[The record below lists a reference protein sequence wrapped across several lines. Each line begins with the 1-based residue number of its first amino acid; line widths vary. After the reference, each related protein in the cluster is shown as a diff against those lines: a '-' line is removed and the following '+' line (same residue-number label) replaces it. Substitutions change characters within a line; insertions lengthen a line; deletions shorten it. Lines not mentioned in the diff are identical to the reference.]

1 MASINVRRGKL
12 VVDFRYQNKRCR
24 EQTIFDD
31 TVANRRKL
39 TKIVE
44 RMQAE
49 ITLGTFNYSDYFPNS
64 KRGRELSAVAK
75 LREAA
80 AADSPTFE
88 SFAQLW
94 FEERVGEWRKSYQQT
109 VRYTLD
115 SKLIPELGQ
124 IPVSEIRKAQIMEF
138 RAKLIKAKGRHGKPL
153 SHARINKVMSFLRMI
168 LIEASDR
175 YEFTSPWV
183 NIKPLKNERVDVQ
196 PFSMSEIKRFING
209 VRADF
214 KNYYVVRFFT
224 GMRTGE
230 IDGLTWENVD
240 FKNRQILVRQS
251 RVLDEIVDTKTDG
264 SFRHIDMNQPVFE
277 ALKLQKSQTYGV
289 SEFVFCSPE
298 GKPLQHRNVTQRVW
312 YPTLKYLGI
321 KARKP
326 YQTRHTAA
334 SIWLAAG
341 ENAEWVARQLG
352 HSNTQMLFKVYSR
365 YVPNLT
371 RQDGSLVESILEQN
385 FGNNVSNANKN
396 SSGD

>member
-39 TKIVE
+39 TKILE

-49 ITLGTFNYSDYFPNS
+49 ITLGTFNYAEYFPNS

-75 LREAA
+75 LRQAA

-94 FEERVGEWRKSYQQT
+94 YEERVGEWRKSYQQT

-115 SKLIPELGQ
+115 SKLIPALGSSL
-124 IPVSEIRKAQIMEF
+124 VSEIRKAQIMEF
-138 RAKLIKAKGRHGKPL
+138 RANLLKANGRHGKPL
-153 SHARINKVMSFLRMI
+153 SHSRVNKIMSFLRMI
-168 LIEASDR
+168 LIEAADR
-175 YEFTSPWV
+175 HGFTSPWI
-183 NIKPLKNERVDVQ
+183 NIKPLKNERVDIQ
-196 PFSMSEIKRFING
+196 PFSMAEIKRFING

-214 KNYYVVRFFT
+214 RNYYIVRFFT
-224 GMRTGE
+224 GLRTGE
-230 IDGLTWENVD
+230 IDGLCWDNID
-240 FKNRQILVRQS
+240 FKHRQILVRHS
-251 RVLDEIVDTKTDG
+251 RVLDELVETKTDG
-264 SFRHIDMNQPVFE
+264 SFRHIDMNQPVYE
-277 ALKLQKSQTYGV
+277 ALKLQKKQTYGR
-289 SEFVFCSPE
+289 SDFVFCSPE
-298 GKPLQHRNVTQRVW
+298 GRPLQHRNVTQRVW

-334 SIWLAAG
+334 SLWLAAG
-341 ENAEWVARQLG
+341 ENAEWIARQLG
-352 HSNTQMLFKVYSR
+352 HANTQMLFKVYSR

-371 RQDGSLVESILEQN
+371 RQDGSLVESLLEQN
-385 FGNNVSNANKN
+385 FSDSSSKQSQNH
-396 SSGD
+396 SGD